1 VARLAAA
8 LLIALLVTGAPAAAQ
23 STSRPGPWAL
33 DVRGVTSPVPE
44 QTVFYPTLD
53 RTALIPGRG
62 FGFDLGV
69 HLYLLNLGA
78 ARLGIGADLFYVRGK
93 TTPLVPTPAAGS
105 GTTASSVGQAVE
117 VDLRMLAPQV
127 SFNFGSREGWSY
139 LSAGLGTADVVTR
152 TAGVLPGRRQQSSRL
167 NALNV
172 GGGARW
178 FVKSHLAVGFDIRM
192 HNIGAGT
199 VEAPAPLVATP
210 SMRIL
215 TVAVGLSIK

>member
-1 VARLAAA
+1 MARLAAA
-8 LLIALLVTGAPAAAQ
+8 LLIALLLADAHASAQ

-62 FGFDLGV
+62 FGLNAGV
-69 HLYLLNLGA
+69 HVYPLNLGS

-105 GTTASSVGQAVE
+105 GTTAASVGQAVE

-139 LSAGLGTADVVTR
+139 LSAGFGTADVVAR
-152 TAGVLPGRRQQSSRL
+152 TSGVLPGRQQSSRL

-199 VEAPAPLVATP
+199 VEPPAPLVATP

>member
-1 VARLAAA
+1 MARLAAA
-8 LLIALLVTGAPAAAQ
+8 LLIALLLTGAPASAQ

-44 QTVFYPTLD
+44 QTVFYPALD
-53 RTALIPGRG
+53 RSALIPGRG
-62 FGFDLGV
+62 FGLDLGLHV
-69 HLYLLNLGA
+69 YLLNLGA

-93 TTPLVPTPAAGS
+93 TEPLAPTPAGGS
-105 GTTASSVGQAVE
+105 GTIATSPGQRVE

-139 LSAGLGTADVVTR
+139 LGAGLGTADVVTR
-152 TAGVLPGRRQQSSRL
+152 TSGVLPGRQQSSRL
-167 NALNV
+167 TAINV

-199 VEAPAPLVATP
+199 VGAIPPLAATP
-210 SMRIL
+210 AMRML

>member
-1 VARLAAA
+1 MARLAAA
-8 LLIALLVTGAPAAAQ
+8 LLIALLLTGAHASAQ

-62 FGFDLGV
+62 FGLDLGV
-69 HLYLLNLGA
+69 HVYPLNLGA
-78 ARLGIGADLFYVRGK
+78 ARLGIGADLFFIRGK
-93 TTPLVPTPAAGS
+93 TEPLAAIPAAGD
-105 GTTASSVGQAVE
+105 GTTTASVGQAVQT
-117 VDLRMLAPQV
+117 DLRVLAPQV

-139 LSAGLGTADVVTR
+139 LSAGLGTADVITR
-152 TAGVLPGRRQQSSRL
+152 TAGISPGRRQSSRL
-167 NALNV
+167 TTMNA

-178 FVKSHLAVGFDIRM
+178 FFKSHVAFGFDVRM